1 MGYRVW
7 TGSVG
12 GFRCFITK
20 EKCIKY
26 LRAHHPKVWDRL
38 MNLDEAMRLTFY
50 NLLVD
55 YLQKSGAEPSAA
67 DVNLLGAFG
76 TDDAAL
82 ELLLTSIQPK

>member
-1 MGYRVW
+1 
-7 TGSVG
+7 
-12 GFRCFITK
+12 
-20 EKCIKY
+20 
-26 LRAHHPKVWDRL
+26 

-82 ELLLTSIQPK
+82 ERLLTSIQPK